1 MPVADKADAL
11 SALAPLLR
19 VRPELQSLCRFEA
32 PWASPHKREAQ
43 GWAPFHMVTAGTCV
57 LDVGGALHPL
67 AAGDLVLLPH
77 GDPHVVRAATAGDG
91 RHAAPVRVEMT
102 SVIAIKSNSDHPD
115 VELICGRLAFEQP
128 HDNLVRIAL
137 PQVIRV
143 STADGAAV
151 ARLHAL
157 LIAIRD
163 ELDGAG
169 PGARSITC
177 DLASALLVM
186 MLRVHFQR
194 EAASDGILALL
205 GHRQT
210 ARAIVAMMEAPARAW
225 TLDALAA
232 AAGVSRATLVRE
244 FRRLAKA
251 TPFEVL
257 AEVRLGLARQ
267 ALAATEQPL
276 ADIAYEAGYASQ
288 AAFSR
293 AFKRRFDCSPSAWR
307 GGPSPG
313 SWGGA
318 SASTDI

>member
-1 MPVADKADAL
+1 MPVADNADAL

-32 PWASPHKREAQ
+32 PWASPHTREAQ

-67 AAGDLVLLPH
+67 GAGDLVLLPH
-77 GDPHVVRAATAGDG
+77 GDPHVVRGAAAVDG
-91 RHAAPVRVEMT
+91 RRAAPVRVEMT
-102 SVIAIKSNSDHPD
+102 SAIAIKSNSDHPD

-137 PQVIRV
+137 PQLIRV
-143 STADGAAV
+143 STADGAAIP
-151 ARLHAL
+151 RLHEL

-163 ELDGAG
+163 ELDGAA

-194 EAASDGILALL
+194 RATSDGLLALL

-210 ARAIVAMMEAPARAW
+210 ARALTAMMEAPARAW
-225 TLDALAA
+225 TLDALAV
-232 AAGVSRATLVRE
+232 AAGASRATLVRE

-257 AEVRLGLARQ
+257 AEIRLGLARQ
-267 ALAATEQPL
+267 ALAGSARSLP
-276 ADIAYEAGYASQ
+276 DIACEAGYASQ

-293 AFKRRFDCSPSAWR
+293 AFKRRFACSPSELR
-307 GGPSPG
+307 
-313 SWGGA
+313 
-318 SASTDI
+318 SASPPAA